1 VKALQTYVEKFG
13 EYEKAQSSGVFSGKF
28 PFIVEVFEKGIEEY
42 IEKVDRD
49 DVIQALQKLKQK
61 PIVTT
66 EPWAALKLE
75 GMHSLHLE
83 KAIKV
88 RYATYNSQNG
98 RSNIL
103 EYYISAAVEAAKRA
117 AMIEQFE
124 GGITKFSASEG

>member
-1 VKALQTYVEKFG
+1 MKALDTYIEKFT
-13 EYEKAQSSGVFSGKF
+13 EYEKAQSSGMFSGKF
-28 PFIVEVFEKGIEEY
+28 PFIVELFEKGIEDY
-42 IEKVDRD
+42 IKEVDRG
-49 DVIQALQKLKQK
+49 DVIQELQSLKQK
-61 PIVTT
+61 PIVIT

-88 RYATYNSQNG
+88 RYSTYSSQTG

-124 GGITKFSASEG
+124 DGITKFSSSGG